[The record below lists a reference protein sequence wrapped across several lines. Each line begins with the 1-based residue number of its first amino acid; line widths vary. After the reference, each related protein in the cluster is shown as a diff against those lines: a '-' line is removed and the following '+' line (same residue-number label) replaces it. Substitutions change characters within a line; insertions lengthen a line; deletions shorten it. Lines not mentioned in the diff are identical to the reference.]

1 MIRSNLIRIAA
12 VLVAVVPLSCLAG
25 TVKDLGTVGTVYEI
39 TEPNFLTEL
48 RAGAPHIDMEKQR
61 RESAHY
67 QPKDLRKLP
76 RVTENRV
83 FDVDMTS
90 ILTHDIRDASG
101 RVLYPAGFKYNPL
114 RYAGFVPGIVV
125 IDGSDPEQV
134 EWFEKSPYYPN
145 KMVMLLISDGYAF
158 ELAGKLK
165 RPVYYLTEIIAERF
179 RLTAAPTIIVRDGD
193 AVSVKEVKIGK

>member
-1 MIRSNLIRIAA
+1 MIGSNLIRIAA
-12 VLVAVVPLSCLAG
+12 VLVAVVPSSCLAG
-25 TVKDLGTVGTVYEI
+25 TVKDLGTVGMVYEI
-39 TEPNFLTEL
+39 TEPNFLDEL

-134 EWFEKSPYYPN
+134 ECCLYQTAMRSSLPGN
-145 KMVMLLISDGYAF
+145 
-158 ELAGKLK
+158 LK
-165 RPVYYLTEIIAERF
+165 DPST
-179 RLTAAPTIIVRDGD
+179 T
-193 AVSVKEVKIGK
+193 